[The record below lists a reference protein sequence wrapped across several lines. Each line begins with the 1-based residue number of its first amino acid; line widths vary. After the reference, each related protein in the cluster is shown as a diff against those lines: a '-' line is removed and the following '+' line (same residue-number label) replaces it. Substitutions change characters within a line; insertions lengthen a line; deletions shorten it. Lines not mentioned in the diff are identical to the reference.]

1 MLKPPMPG
9 MTDTLEFVKNLW
21 GGMQI
26 PGVMPG
32 MPGMPAPA
40 LSVDELDKKIADL
53 KAVEAWLNLNL
64 GMLRGT
70 IQTLEIQRGTLATLR
85 AMGDSMAQAM
95 NQTGAASDA
104 AMAPFAQFFNQA
116 AQAAMAPKG
125 SPAASAPQ
133 GSTPEQAPSAAQS
146 APQDNPP
153 PGAEAPNAGMPAAVA
168 WWNLLQDQFRQ
179 AVASAMPTD
188 SGANPDKSGAGSPPP
203 SSAGGSPLDVSGGA
217 PDTNTSGDAGQQPDA
232 GGGQSGGG
240 APNGNAASGRRTAR
254 SKADKT

>member
-70 IQTLEIQRGTLATLR
+70 IQALEIQRGTLVTLR

-104 AMAPFAQFFNQA
+104 AMAPFAQFFSQA

-125 SPAASAPQ
+125 SPAASASQ
-133 GSTPEQAPSAAQS
+133 ASTPEPAPSAAQS
-146 APQDNPP
+146 ASQDNPQ

-188 SGANPDKSGAGSPPP
+188 AG
-203 SSAGGSPLDVSGGA
+203 
-217 PDTNTSGDAGQQPDA
+217 TSGDAGQQTDG

>member
-32 MPGMPAPA
+32 MPGMPAPP

-70 IQTLEIQRGTLATLR
+70 IQALEIQRGTLATLR

-104 AMAPFAQFFNQA
+104 AMAPFAQFFSQA
-116 AQAAMAPKG
+116 AQSAAAPKQAPA
-125 SPAASAPQ
+125 SPAPASTQAGKP
-133 GSTPEQAPSAAQS
+133 GAAPSAAQPE
-146 APQDNPP
+146 PQSGPL
-153 PGAEAPNAGMPAAVA
+153 PGAEAPHAGMPAAVA

-179 AVASAMPTD
+179 AVTSAMPTE
-188 SGANPDKSGAGSPPP
+188 GSASPG
-203 SSAGGSPLDVSGGA
+203 SSPLDVPGGA
-217 PDTNTSGDAGQQPDA
+217 PEPGPAPNPGQDDTS
-232 GGGQSGGG
+232 GGQSGG
-240 APNGNAASGRRTAR
+240 APNGNAASARRTAR
-254 SKADKT
+254 SKADKA